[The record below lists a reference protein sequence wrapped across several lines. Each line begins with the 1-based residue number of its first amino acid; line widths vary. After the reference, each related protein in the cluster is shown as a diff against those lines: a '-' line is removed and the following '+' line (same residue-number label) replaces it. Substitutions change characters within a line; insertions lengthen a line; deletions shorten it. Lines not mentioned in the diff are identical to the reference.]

1 MKEKIMKK
9 KNTSNVVRGIGIAM
23 AVGGATAIVGSSMM
37 NGSRMDTMKK
47 NVTKV
52 IKSMENFVGNM

>member
-1 MKEKIMKK
+1 MKK